1 MSEKELALLAHVPA
15 DYRPAALATL
25 LELNPTYFV
34 EPIDEATAAELLNR
48 TPAALSQM
56 RVRRLGP
63 VYRRVEGRICYT
75 RGDILTWFQSYEER
89 NAGASIPR
97 RGRPP
102 LKGGASC

>member
-1 MSEKELALLAHVPA
+1 MTNIELALLAHVPEN
-15 DYRPAALATL
+15 YRPEALETL
-25 LELNPTYFV
+25 LKINPTYFV
-34 EPIDEATAAELLNR
+34 EPIDEAAAAELLSR

-63 VYRRVEGRICYT
+63 VYRRVEGRVLYT
-75 RGDILTWFQSYEER
+75 RGDVLTWFQSYEAK

-102 LKGGASC
+102 VKGGASC